1 VKKLGIL
8 VIALVAFVA
17 FASAPVSACGGD
29 KTAKTTSAEKT
40 CTAKTTAKMVNAHD
54 KACSAKSAAVCPV
67 GNMEACAKLMG
78 MTKEE
83 CATVCGENA
92 KFSMA
97 TIDIK
102 GMTCGGCE
110 NSVKTALMKIEGVQ
124 KVAAISH
131 TNEMAVVVFDPKV
144 TTEAALTKVV
154 SDKGYKAQIVP
165 AVAKLNEIEA
175 KASKVNSTDKKACS
189 KTCTEAEKTACD
201 ASKKKDEKGNGGI

>member
-17 FASAPVSACGGD
+17 FASAPVSACDGN
-29 KTAKTTSAEKT
+29 KTTKTTSAEKS
-40 CTAKTTAKMVNAHD
+40 
-54 KACSAKSAAVCPV
+54 CSAKQTAQMASAHGKMCDAKDAQACSVA
-67 GNMEACAKLMG
+67 NMEACAKLMG

-83 CATVCGENA
+83 CQEVCGENA

-124 KVAAISH
+124 NVAAISH
-131 TNEMAVVVFDPKV
+131 EKELAVVVFDPKV
-144 TTEAALTKVV
+144 ATEATLTKTVT
-154 SDKGYKAQIVP
+154 DKGYQAQIVP

-175 KASKVNSTDKKACS
+175 KTTKVNSTDKKACS
-189 KTCTEAEKTACD
+189 KTCTKAEKAACS
-201 ASKKKDEKGNGGI
+201 AEKKTDNNGGGI